1 LSVSDFVNELNAF
14 LQYVAD
20 NRGALA
26 LKSWEH
32 LVLVGIS
39 ASSAVAIGVP
49 LGIFINRWRAAR
61 GVVMSAA
68 GVVQTIPSVALL
80 ALLMMP
86 LGLGSQPAITALIL
100 YALLP
105 IVVNTHTGLAG
116 INRNVLEA
124 AEGLG
129 FTRRQRL
136 WLVELP
142 LASPVIIA
150 GIRTSA
156 TITVGV
162 ATLSALIGAGG
173 LGDFIF
179 RGLSTRNYYAIT
191 LGVLAASSMALLLG
205 AGIGLIEKFL
215 KRRMHQQ

>member
-1 LSVSDFVNELNAF
+1 MALWNAAHEF
-14 LQYVAD
+14 AAYVASH
-20 NRGALA
+20 GGELA
-26 LKSWEH
+26 SKSWEH
-32 LVLVGIS
+32 LVLVALS
-39 ASSAVAIGVP
+39 AFAAVAIGVP
-49 LGIFINRWRAAR
+49 LGILISRWRPAR
-61 GVVMSAA
+61 GPILGAA
-68 GVVQTIPSVALL
+68 GVVQTIPSVAML

-86 LGLGSQPAITALIL
+86 LGLGARPAIAALIL

-116 INRNVLEA
+116 VDRNILEA

-150 GIRTSA
+150 GVRTS
-156 TITVGV
+156 TVITVGV
-162 ATLSALIGAGG
+162 ATLSAMIGAGG

-179 RGLSTRNYYAIT
+179 RGLSTRNFNAIT

-205 AGIGLIEKFL
+205 SGIGLIEKIL
-215 KRRMHQQ
+215 KRRMHQK